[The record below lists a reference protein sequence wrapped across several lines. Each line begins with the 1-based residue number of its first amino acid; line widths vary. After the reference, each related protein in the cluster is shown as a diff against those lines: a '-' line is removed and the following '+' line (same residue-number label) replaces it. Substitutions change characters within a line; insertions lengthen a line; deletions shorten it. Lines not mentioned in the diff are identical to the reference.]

1 MSRYI
6 GLCHPKGCDSN
17 VYYIFYTANPRAHV
31 FGLSRVARKFPNL
44 ACDYIILNRKRIF
57 AVNESQTRVA
67 YSKDM
72 YDKSTYDAVLSFL
85 SDGQI
90 VRDTKHWPAI
100 TIQQCDVTN
109 LLLDDIIKN
118 VMTLKG

>member
-17 VYYIFYTANPRAHV
+17 IYYIFWTTNPRAHV
-31 FGLSRVARKFPNL
+31 LGLSRAARKFPNL
-44 ACDYIILNRKRIF
+44 ACNYIILNRKRIF

-72 YDKSTYDAVLSFL
+72 YDKSTYDAVVSFFAG
-85 SDGQI
+85 DRP
-90 VRDTKHWPAI
+90 VRDKKHWPAI

-109 LLLDDIIKN
+109 LLFDDIIKN
-118 VMTLKG
+118 VMTLKE